1 MGISTEPIRPRERD
15 VMNALAQDA
24 RSEGRLILG
33 PELLPAVLAHLLHP
47 TPLLV
52 SSGATSSRCA
62 GDGLWTLDLRRR
74 YRELRYQVESSQ
86 VTIGT
91 GLTMAELLEGLRSD
105 RRALPIGLSGLP
117 GSGFLLTGGMG
128 PLSRSQGLAMD
139 HIQRIEGV
147 WGNGEPFNVHR
158 DHVIGDERAASY
170 WRGLL
175 GAAPFLAVVTGLEL
189 RTHPIEP
196 LAVLQ
201 ERIAVELLPNWIR
214 LAEQWPSSASLQ
226 WSWGDYVEIYAVQ
239 GLPDGCTSDLLPAL
253 AGDAA
258 EICADQLSLPAF
270 GRLTTDRQPLP
281 SHCEVLGRLGQRWGE
296 EAESVVDHLREL
308 MMRRPHPSCRISA
321 QQLGGATGTVESAS
335 TSFIHRNA
343 EWKPWITAAWTPEDR
358 AGRQRSLD
366 WMEHVSEALMALN
379 PGVHLA
385 QLHDHLPF
393 HDQELKDAFG
403 SWLPSLKQLKAEL
416 DPDQRLCRL

>member
-1 MGISTEPIRPRERD
+1 MGIFAKPIRTCERD
-15 VMNALAQDA
+15 VMNALAKDA
-24 RSEGRLILG
+24 RSKGRLILG
-33 PELLPAVLAHLLHP
+33 PELLPAVLAHPLHP

-62 GDGLWTLDLRRR
+62 GDGLWTLDLRPR
-74 YRELRYQVESSQ
+74 YRELRYQGESSQ

-91 GLTMAELLEGLRSD
+91 GLTMAEVLEGLRPY
-105 RRALPIGLSGLP
+105 RRALPIGLSGMP

-147 WGNGEPFNVHR
+147 WGNGERFNIHR
-158 DHVIGDERAASY
+158 DDVIGDERAAGY

-189 RTHPIEP
+189 RTHPINP
-196 LAVLQ
+196 LAVQ
-201 ERIAVELLPNWIR
+201 QTRIAVEALPHWIR

-226 WSWGDYVEIYAVQ
+226 WSWGDHVEIYAVQ
-239 GLPDGCTSDLLPAL
+239 GVPDGCTPDLLPAL
-253 AGDAA
+253 AADSALLF
-258 EICADQLSLPAF
+258 ADQLSLPAF
-270 GRLTTDRQPLP
+270 GRLTSDRQPLP

-296 EAESVVDHLREL
+296 EAELVVDHLREL

-321 QQLGGATGTVESAS
+321 QQLGGATGTVEPAS
-335 TSFIHRNA
+335 TSFIHRDA
-343 EWKPWITAAWTPEDR
+343 VWKPWITAAWTPGDR

-366 WMEHVSEALMALN
+366 WMERVSEALMALN

-385 QLHDHLPF
+385 QLHDHLPC
-393 HDQELKDAFG
+393 HDQELEDAFG